1 MSSFG
6 ARSRLILRTAV
17 ILATV
22 AVLAG
27 CNASGNDGPISAP
40 NSGAPSQAVG
50 DAPAG
55 EEPTVTPAPGAS
67 GAVDLPDDEHPALIK
82 SIDLSARTLTFD
94 LVQWLTGEEAKVAFQ
109 QANPGETE
117 GPPNDYFVVNNNPRL
132 RTYQLAPDAV
142 LKVTPGGD
150 PNDVQEIALADFA
163 SYPGR
168 DALFW
173 LTVKGGVITSIE
185 QQWVP

>member
-1 MSSFG
+1 MST
-6 ARSRLILRTAV
+6 LIVRAAV
-17 ILATV
+17 IVATA

-27 CNASGNDGPISAP
+27 CNASGNDGPNSAP
-40 NSGAPSQAVG
+40 TSGAPSQAVG

-55 EEPTVTPAPGAS
+55 EEPTGTPAPGAS
-67 GAVDLPDDEHPALIK
+67 STVDLPDDEHPALIK
-82 SIDLSARTLTFD
+82 SIDAGALTVTFD
-94 LVQWLTGEEAKVAFQ
+94 LVQWLTGDAAKVAFQ

-117 GPPNDYFVVNNNPRL
+117 GPPNDYFIVNNNPRL

-163 SYPGR
+163 SYPQR
-168 DALFW
+168 EALFW
-173 LTVKGGVITSIE
+173 LTVKGGVITRIE